1 MAKPRLFLT
10 SWAPVTSCAFVLEV
24 VGCPLL
30 LLWPFV
36 CEMPSSQKRKSK
48 KEPREELQEVEEH
61 MMEMRLRE
69 SPEKFSTALLQL
81 GLKYL
86 FVLGTQVGAEVGW
99 LWGKLSWCAV
109 GAVGH
114 CVERKG
120 SARAQTGP
128 GVIMSGCRRKSSCT
142 GPLLSRAICSV
153 LWEGLQHRSC
163 SRD

>member
-1 MAKPRLFLT
+1 MAEPRLLLT

-36 CEMPSSQKRKSK
+36 CEMPSSQKRKPK

-86 FVLGTQVGAEVGW
+86 FVLGTQVRAE
-99 LWGKLSWCAV
+99 AV
-109 GAVGH
+109 GKAVQ
-114 CVERKG
+114 EE
-120 SARAQTGP
+120 TG
-128 GVIMSGCRRKSSCT
+128 
-142 GPLLSRAICSV
+142 V
-153 LWEGLQHRSC
+153 L
-163 SRD
+163 